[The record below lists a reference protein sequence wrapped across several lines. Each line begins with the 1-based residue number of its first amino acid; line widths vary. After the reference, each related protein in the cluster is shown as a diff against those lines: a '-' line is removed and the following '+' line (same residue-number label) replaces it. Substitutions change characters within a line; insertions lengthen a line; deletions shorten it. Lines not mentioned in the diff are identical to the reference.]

1 MDVDV
6 AAVGVG
12 VPAFFAFEP
21 EDAGDD
27 GIATGGVDGD
37 DFAGRASAFEFHA
50 HGLTGA
56 DFFGDFESAQGGAV
70 GAGDV
75 TEGEAGGGDGEG
87 GEELLL
93 FEDGHALFGDGDD
106 DAVAAVGAG
115 GEQSE
120 AGGQEEEGGSGD
132 ERHGTV

>member
-1 MDVDV
+1 M
-6 AAVGVG
+6 
-12 VPAFFAFEP
+12 
-21 EDAGDD
+21 
-27 GIATGGVDGD
+27 TG
-37 DFAGRASAFEFHA
+37 
-50 HGLTGA
+50 T
-56 DFFGDFESAQGGAV
+56 DFFGDFESAQGGAI
-70 GAGDV
+70 GARDV

-87 GEELLL
+87 SEELLL

-115 GEQSE
+115 GEQGE